1 MAGSSSPSTPRADP
15 RAVAGTAAEA
25 LAARYLESQGLVI
38 VARNFRT
45 RRGEIDLVA
54 RDGATLVFVEVR
66 LRRSA
71 SHGGAAES
79 ITGAKQARLVSAAQ
93 VFLLR
98 QRGDPPCRFDAILLD
113 TLDPAHI
120 DWRRDVIAAR

>member
-1 MAGSSSPSTPRADP
+1 VTASSSRSTPPADA
-15 RAVAGTAAEA
+15 RAVAGRAAED
-25 LAARYLESQGLVI
+25 LAARFLDGQGLHV

-45 RRGEIDLVA
+45 KRGEIDLVA

-66 LRRSA
+66 FRRSA

-79 ITGAKQARLVSAAQ
+79 ITAAKQARMVAAAQ
-93 VFLLR
+93 VYLLR

-113 TLDPAHI
+113 ALDPARI
-120 DWRRDVIAAR
+120 DWRRDVIASG

>member
-1 MAGSSSPSTPRADP
+1 MTASSSPSARPADARA
-15 RAVAGTAAEA
+15 AAGRAAEA
-25 LAARYLESQGLVI
+25 IAGRFLEARGLTI
-38 VARNFRT
+38 IARNFRT

-66 LRRSA
+66 FRRSA

-79 ITGAKQARLVSAAQ
+79 ITSAKQARMVAAAQ
-93 VFLLR
+93 VYLLR

-113 TLDPAHI
+113 ALDPARV
-120 DWRRDVIAAR
+120 DWRRDVIAAG

>member
-1 MAGSSSPSTPRADP
+1 VTASSSRSTPPADA
-15 RAVAGTAAEA
+15 RAVAGRAAED
-25 LAARYLESQGLVI
+25 LAARFLDGQGLHV

-45 RRGEIDLVA
+45 KRGEIDLVA

-66 LRRSA
+66 FRRSE

-79 ITGAKQARLVSAAQ
+79 ITAAKQARMVAAAQ

-113 TLDPAHI
+113 ALDPARI
-120 DWRRDVIAAR
+120 DWRRDVIASG

>member
-1 MAGSSSPSTPRADP
+1 MTASSSRSTPPADA
-15 RAVAGTAAEA
+15 RAVAGRTAED
-25 LAARYLESQGLVI
+25 LAARFLDGQGLHV

-45 RRGEIDLVA
+45 KRGEIDLVA

-66 LRRSA
+66 FRRSD

-79 ITGAKQARLVSAAQ
+79 ITSAKQARMVAAAQ
-93 VFLLR
+93 VYLLR

-113 TLDPAHI
+113 ALDPACI
-120 DWRRDVIAAR
+120 DWRRDVIASG